1 MSRGWAEEEVGRNG
15 LKSGLQQPEEG
26 GSEGTPAT
34 AEGSGHAWTADAQR
48 EPSVSR
54 WRWLRHGADHPAA
67 EPWDTLTGGPGSQ
80 PRLALLLRSNL
91 RDRKE
96 GQRLVLVGFI
106 FFQCS
111 VTFLANLRFEICLL
125 ARF

>member
-1 MSRGWAEEEVGRNG
+1 MPHGRPCPGAGPGGTLGETDWKVGFSSQKRVVRRGPRPLSRA
-15 LKSGLQQPEEG
+15 LDMLGLQTPREKPPRRG
-26 GSEGTPAT
+26 GGGRGTVPT
-34 AEGSGHAWTADAQR
+34 IPQR
-48 EPSVSR
+48 S
-54 WRWLRHGADHPAA
+54 
-67 EPWDTLTGGPGSQ
+67 PGSQ
-80 PRLALLLRSNL
+80 PRPALLLRSTL